1 MSPCLHVFLD
11 ASSHLYMKVC
21 PSVRP
26 SVPMSVRPLAF
37 KRNRRKRRFQPARR
51 ILLPVQAC
59 SILFYFLSSLQFW
72 IPRVQLMFCAEN
84 PEVFAKRVRYAFKA
98 RRKTESLLRYH
109 LYIDCMP
116 MDGLGELS
124 ETSFMKMLEWAKGTG
139 KGDSFL
145 PILGFGRQ
153 VASRSTWSCCPIVV
167 FSRVHA
173 TLQVTMSVCRLVG
186 LSVCPTLLFC
196 VF

>member
-1 MSPCLHVFLD
+1 MSSRISWCHVYAWSSFQFPFFKFLLHVYMSTCLHVYTSPCLHVFLD

-139 KGDSFL
+139 RGRSIVGL
-145 PILGFGRQ
+145 ERQ
-153 VASRSTWSCCPIVV
+153 VASRRS
-167 FSRVHA
+167 A
-173 TLQVTMSVCRLVG
+173 
-186 LSVCPTLLFC
+186 
-196 VF
+196 